1 MQPLRPFLST
11 FVSLTTATL
20 FATLALA
27 SPAHS
32 ALAPS
37 AAEAKPLA
45 VGAKAP
51 APTLTAADGTAVD
64 LGAAFAGKTTVLIFY
79 RGSWCPYCNRHLAA
93 LAELEPKLLA
103 LGCQIIAVS
112 PDSAEGLKKMA
123 GKNHLAYRLLSDR
136 EMLASSAY
144 GLAFRLSPETE
155 KAYRGF
161 GVELTPVPGGEG
173 FWLPVPAVFIVGRDG
188 FIKFAHSDPDY
199 KARLSPTDLLTA
211 AEAAVK

>member
-1 MQPLRPFLST
+1 MHPLRPCLSALLS
-11 FVSLTTATL
+11 FATATL
-20 FATLALA
+20 LAALALA
-27 SPAHS
+27 TPVRAG
-32 ALAPS
+32 LAPS

-45 VGAKAP
+45 VGTKAP
-51 APTLTAADGTAVD
+51 APTLTATDGTAVD
-64 LGAAFAGKTTVLIFY
+64 LGAAFAEKTTVLIFY

-136 EMLASSAY
+136 EMHASSAF

-188 FIKFAHSDPDY
+188 AIKFSHSDPDY
-199 KARLSPTDLLTA
+199 KARLSSADLLAA